1 MELTDIYAPV
11 KHELEMVAGKLA
23 TLADVDFPH
32 LSELVRYSLTSSGKM
47 IRPALT
53 FLSGKFYEY
62 EKNLDMIVGM
72 AAAVEVMHIA
82 TLVHDDAIDHS
93 DTRRGRTTVYK
104 LWGEEQAVLLGDYL
118 FAVSGQM
125 TADTGN
131 LRVIR
136 KFSATLETISHG
148 EISQAYYS
156 FNLHQCLDNYYERI
170 ARKTGAL
177 FCLSTESGSVLS
189 EAPEPSIQALVSY
202 ADNLGIGFQ
211 IVDDILDF
219 TSTEEQ
225 LGKPVGS
232 DLRQGTMTLPA
243 FMLLEKY
250 PNDNPIKNLFENRG
264 GQAEIDRA
272 IEMVKNSTIIE
283 ECYATARQYCD
294 KAIAALKILP
304 ATQTRNCL
312 ENMANYVMVRNR

>member
-23 TLADVDFPH
+23 ALADVDFSH

-131 LRVIR
+131 LRVVR
-136 KFSATLETISHG
+136 KFSSTLETISHG

-189 EAPEPSIQALVSY
+189 EAPESSIQALVSY

-219 TSTEEQ
+219 IGTEEQ

-272 IEMVKNSTIIE
+272 IDMVKNSPIIE

-312 ENMANYVMVRNR
+312 ENMANYVMLRNR

>member
-11 KHELEMVAGKLA
+11 KEELVMVAEKLTA
-23 TLADVDFPH
+23 LGEVDFPH
-32 LSELVRYSLTSSGKM
+32 LSELISYSLTSNGKL

-62 EKNLDMIVGM
+62 EKNIDIITGM
-72 AAAVEVMHIA
+72 AAAIEVMHIA

-118 FAVSGQM
+118 FAISGQM

-148 EISQAYYS
+148 EINQAFNSY
-156 FNLHQCLDNYYERI
+156 NLHQGRDNYYDRI

-189 EAPEPSIQALVSY
+189 EAPGESVEALVSY

-219 TSTEEQ
+219 IGTEEQ

-232 DLRQGTMTLPA
+232 DLRQGTMTLPS

-250 PNDNPIKNLFENRG
+250 PKDNPIQKLFENRG
-264 GQAEIDRA
+264 GQIEIERA
-272 IEMVKNSTIIE
+272 IDMVKNSSIIE
-283 ECYATARQYCD
+283 ECYATARSYCD
-294 KAIAALKILP
+294 KAINSLKILP
-304 ATQTRNCL
+304 ATGTRNCL
-312 ENMANYVMVRNR
+312 EEMANYVMIRNK